1 MKNILLVCS
10 YNKWR
15 SPTGEEVWRRT
26 PNVSVRS
33 VGTSPKAK
41 RTVNAKDIQ
50 WADLIFAMEQKHK
63 KQLTTEF
70 SSFLKSKNIVV
81 LDIPDEYK
89 YMDEELVD
97 IFKESV
103 SCYLQKEK

>member
-1 MKNILLVCS
+1 MKNILFVCTH
-10 YNKWR
+10 NKWR

-26 PNVSVRS
+26 SNVSVRS
-33 VGTSPKAK
+33 VGTSQKAK

-63 KQLTTEF
+63 KQLKAEF
-70 SSFLKSKNIVV
+70 SSLLESKNIMV

-89 YMDEELVD
+89 YMDEELIN

-103 SCYLQKEK
+103 SYYLGRK